1 MNILDFINN
10 YKYQILLV
18 LMILLMWRIF
28 TENLFLILLIIVIG
42 YFIYAENK

>member
-10 YKYQILLV
+10 YKYQILLI

-28 TENLFLILLIIVIG
+28 TENLFLILLIIVIV